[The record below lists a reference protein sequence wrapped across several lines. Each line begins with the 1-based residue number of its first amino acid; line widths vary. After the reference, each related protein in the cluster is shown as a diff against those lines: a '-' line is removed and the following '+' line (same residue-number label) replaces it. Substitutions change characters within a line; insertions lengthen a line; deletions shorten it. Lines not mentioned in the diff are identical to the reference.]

1 MSIVKPKK
9 TKGKSINMTKTKTT
23 HSIRSMREESFHGRQ
38 VASDSTP
45 ISSSNI
51 GHKMLA
57 AMG

>member
-1 MSIVKPKK
+1 
-9 TKGKSINMTKTKTT
+9 MTKTKTA